1 MPSKDQVLLS
11 LTMHLK
17 TGSSDVVDTL
27 HRLGHGI
34 SYSETLFVE
43 DKWAEWSQYQS
54 NLILS
59 NIISGVP
66 KTLVLGNIDWKNK
79 SIRGISNETHHTNC
93 ILIQDKEGQQLK
105 QEKRPVTLN
114 PNYNYNRKT
123 HRFFKGMEI
132 NLPNNA
138 AWKKSEPPKL
148 SYNPDTRIKCEMKRS
163 SKRTLVWAVPRKHS
177 EKGEMI
183 VPAWTGFQVL
193 GQSKQPK
200 EVSIGLMPALPAPP
214 AQKNVI
220 EEIINRAMSNK
231 SELQLEYI
239 FLEVDQAM
247 YNKVLQ
253 VLLNQKTRDPSF
265 CKKLIIRM
273 VGFHI
278 VLYLFKNNIQSLL

>member
-1 MPSKDQVLLS
+1 
-11 LTMHLK
+11 MHRK
-17 TGSSDVVDTL
+17 TRSRYVVDTL

-34 SYSETLFVE
+34 LYSETLFVE

-54 NLILS
+54 NLILL

-66 KTLVLGNIDWKNK
+66 TTLVLGNIDWKNK

-93 ILIQDKEGQQLK
+93 TLIQDKEGQQLK
-105 QEKRPVTLN
+105 QEKSPVTLN

-138 AWKKSEPPKL
+138 AWKKGEPPKL
-148 SYNPDTRIKCEMKRS
+148 SYNPDTRMKCEMKRS

-214 AQKNVI
+214 TQKNVI

-253 VLLNQKTRDPSF
+253 VLFNQKARDPSF
-265 CKKLIIRM
+265 CNKLLVRM

>member
-1 MPSKDQVLLS
+1 
-11 LTMHLK
+11 MHRK
-17 TGSSDVVDTL
+17 TRSRYVVDTL

-34 SYSETLFVE
+34 LYSETLFVE

-66 KTLVLGNIDWKNK
+66 TTLVLGNIDWKNK

-105 QEKRPVTLN
+105 QEKSPVTLN
-114 PNYNYNRKT
+114 PNYNYDRKT

-148 SYNPDTRIKCEMKRS
+148 SYNPDTRMKCEMKRS

-200 EVSIGLMPALPAPP
+200 EASIGLMPALPAPP
-214 AQKNVI
+214 TQKNVI

-253 VLLNQKTRDPSF
+253 VLFNQKARDPIF
-265 CKKLIIRM
+265 CNKLIVRM

>member
-11 LTMHLK
+11 LTMHRK
-17 TGSSDVVDTL
+17 TRSRYVVDTL

-34 SYSETLFVE
+34 LYSETLFVE

-79 SIRGISNETHHTNC
+79 SVRGISNETHHTNC

-105 QEKRPVTLN
+105 QEKSPVTLN
-114 PNYNYNRKT
+114 PNYNYDRKT
-123 HRFFKGMEI
+123 HRFFKGMEM

-148 SYNPDTRIKCEMKRS
+148 SYNPDTRMKCEMKRS

-183 VPAWTGFQVL
+183 VPAWIGF
-193 GQSKQPK
+193 
-200 EVSIGLMPALPAPP
+200 
-214 AQKNVI
+214 
-220 EEIINRAMSNK
+220 
-231 SELQLEYI
+231 
-239 FLEVDQAM
+239 
-247 YNKVLQ
+247 
-253 VLLNQKTRDPSF
+253 
-265 CKKLIIRM
+265 
-273 VGFHI
+273 
-278 VLYLFKNNIQSLL
+278 